1 MGDWMS
7 LDSLRPEET
16 KVVETGTLFSII
28 NDLLM
33 EQRLTNRYLSEI
45 VGENLRNDIEQEN
58 KL

>member
-1 MGDWMS
+1 MS